1 MNPQPDDF
9 LEAALN
15 NYPLAEAPSDL
26 SQRIMQRVTTTPQR
40 TKDGRPAP
48 RMRFRL
54 TWMDFALGLFLL
66 LLPAIGLVIWA
77 TLPPLVLLRLVFE
90 WQMIES
96 SGLVPLLS
104 LSLTVAGG
112 LLLSAVLFSVS
123 FVLRPEPA
131 FH

>member
-1 MNPQPDDF
+1 MNPQTDDF
-9 LEAALN
+9 LEAALT

-26 SQRIMQRVTTTPQR
+26 SQRIMQRVTITSQW
-40 TKDGRPAP
+40 TKDGRPTP

-66 LLPAIGLVIWA
+66 LLPVIGLVIWA

-131 FH
+131 FR